1 MPKLT
6 PDERAALEAQ
16 LAEDDADDDTDE
28 VTIGRPDGTTFT
40 GSFRRALQLGFVT
53 LPKADSKTPAK
64 GQPRNVSVFGQRG
77 KTGT

>member
-40 GSFRRALQLGFVT
+40 GTFRRALQLGFVS
-53 LPKADSKTPAK
+53 LPAK
-64 GQPRNVSVFGQRG
+64 PDPKKAPARNVSPFGQR
-77 KTGT
+77 KTS

>member
-40 GSFRRALQLGFVT
+40 GTFRRALQLGFVS
-53 LPKADSKTPAK
+53 LPAKPDPKAKTPA
-64 GQPRNVSVFGQRG
+64 RNVSPFGQR
-77 KTGT
+77 KTS